1 MRNEKTLEK
10 MKSNQLRDELEK
22 LKRELRKRD
31 DKENMAPPVLM
42 APPSMTPP
50 IAPNTESMA
59 TQQSQAQYDNFH
71 QCEFLSKYHEKLKI
85 LISNI
90 DSTKSINVLVRI

>member
-1 MRNEKTLEK
+1 MGEKEKKMKNEKMLEK

-31 DKENMAPPVLM
+31 DKENMAPPVSM

-50 IAPNTESMA
+50 VIPPVPLVMKTESMA
-59 TQQSQAQYDNFH
+59 TQQSQAQYDNLH
-71 QCEFLSKYHEKLKI
+71 QCKFL
-85 LISNI
+85 
-90 DSTKSINVLVRI
+90 